1 MDDFINKDLMSN
13 EFKKRTEITMLRA
26 IKVTNQRNFLIGIVL
41 MVGIFFIGCSSSE
54 ITSNT
59 ANNDFADRGYS
70 SARLV
75 TASWLNQNIDDDNL
89 IIIDVRSEKDY
100 IAGHISGAI
109 NVNPKTTFQKENAS
123 GVAGMIPPKE
133 HIENVL
139 SSIGAKP
146 NSQIIIYD
154 GIKSLWASRGLWA
167 LEVYGHEKIALL
179 DGAWA
184 LWVSKGYTVS
194 KDLPA
199 IIGTEYVFS
208 GKANNNIIAGVEEVL
223 ASIDNPE
230 KLVCDTRSPE
240 EFAGRDVRAERG
252 GHIAGSSNVNWVS
265 NVNADGEFLSFN
277 ELNKIYS
284 DAGFNKNQ
292 TIYTLCQTAVRATHT
307 WFVLT
312 DLLGYPDVKVYD
324 GSWTEW
330 GNRSD
335 LPIEK

>member
-1 MDDFINKDLMSN
+1 MLSAINFKNKKYFIISIAL
-13 EFKKRTEITMLRA
+13 ITTILLA
-26 IKVTNQRNFLIGIVL
+26 
-41 MVGIFFIGCSSSE
+41 CSSGDAA
-54 ITSNT
+54 INTS
-59 ANNDFADRGYS
+59 NNDFEDRGYS
-70 SARLV
+70 SADRLV
-75 TASWLNQNIDDDNL
+75 TANWLNKNIDNDNL
-89 IIIDVRSEKDY
+89 IVIDVRSEEDY
-100 IAGHISGAI
+100 IASHIPGSI
-109 NVNPKTTFQKENAS
+109 NVNPKTAFQQENS
-123 GVAGMIPPKE
+123 GGVAGMIPPKE

-139 SSIGAKP
+139 SSIGAKS

-179 DGAWA
+179 DGAWSF
-184 LWVSKGYTVS
+184 WENKGYATS
-194 KDLPA
+194 KDIPT
-199 IIGTEYVFS
+199 IVGTDYTFS
-208 GKANNNIIAGVEEVL
+208 GKANNNIIAGVDEVL
-223 ASIDNPE
+223 ASIDSPE

-252 GHIAGSSNVNWVS
+252 GHIEGSSNVNWVS
-265 NVNADGEFLSFN
+265 NVNADGEFLDFN
-277 ELNKIYS
+277 ELNKVYTN
-284 DAGFNKNQ
+284 AGFNKNQ

-312 DLLGYPDVKVYD
+312 DLLGYPNVKVYD